1 MSEPPAQPTPPPTQP
16 LTIWCNAKFPD
27 DAFEMLR
34 RGLGSHRLVQA
45 KDSSASNLAAG
56 AADPQLEQ
64 ADVAYGQPDPAQLIK
79 LPRIRWVQLTTAGYT
94 RYDTRDFR
102 EAIKR
107 NGTIVCNASTI
118 YAEPCAQHVMS
129 MMLAFARRLPQSLDN
144 QRGPRG
150 WPILKLR
157 GESVLL
163 NGQTVLLVG
172 YGAIARRLAELLA
185 PLRMNLIG
193 FKRTPSGDE
202 NGVRVL
208 KIGELDEWLP
218 RADHVINILPAS
230 RQTEEFF
237 DADRFAKFK
246 RSACYYNIG
255 RGTTNDQDAL
265 AASLQAG
272 HFAAAYIDATKVEP
286 LPPDDPLWTTPN
298 CFITPHTA
306 GGHSTEYVRHAE
318 MFLENLGRFI
328 AGETM
333 IDRIM

>member
-1 MSEPPAQPTPPPTQP
+1 
-16 LTIWCNAKFPD
+16 
-27 DAFEMLR
+27 
-34 RGLGSHRLVQA
+34 
-45 KDSSASNLAAG
+45 
-56 AADPQLEQ
+56 
-64 ADVAYGQPDPAQLIK
+64 
-79 LPRIRWVQLTTAGYT
+79 
-94 RYDTRDFR
+94 
-102 EAIKR
+102 
-107 NGTIVCNASTI
+107 
-118 YAEPCAQHVMS
+118 
-129 MMLAFARRLPQSLDN
+129 
-144 QRGPRG
+144 RG

-237 DADRFAKFK
+237 AAERFAKFK
-246 RSACYYNIG
+246 RSAFYYNIG

-272 HFAAAYIDATKVEP
+272 HFAAAYLDTTKVEP
-286 LPPDDPLWTTPN
+286 LPPDHPLWTTPN

-306 GGHSTEYVRHAE
+306 GGHDNEFERLVRH
-318 MFLENLGRFI
+318 FLDNLERFVQSKPLKDQVI
-328 AGETM
+328 
-333 IDRIM
+333 

>member
-1 MSEPPAQPTPPPTQP
+1 M
-16 LTIWCNAKFPD
+16 
-27 DAFEMLR
+27 
-34 RGLGSHRLVQA
+34 
-45 KDSSASNLAAG
+45 
-56 AADPQLEQ
+56 
-64 ADVAYGQPDPAQLIK
+64 
-79 LPRIRWVQLTTAGYT
+79 
-94 RYDTRDFR
+94 
-102 EAIKR
+102 
-107 NGTIVCNASTI
+107 
-118 YAEPCAQHVMS
+118 
-129 MMLAFARRLPQSLDN
+129 
-144 QRGPRG
+144 
-150 WPILKLR
+150 
-157 GESVLL
+157 
-163 NGQTVLLVG
+163 LLVG

-237 DADRFAKFK
+237 AAERFAKFK
-246 RSACYYNIG
+246 RSAFYYNIG
-255 RGTTNDQDAL
+255 RGTTNDQSAL

-286 LPPDDPLWTTPN
+286 LPSEDPLWTTPN

-306 GGHSTEYVRHAE
+306 GGHSTEFVRHAE
-318 MFLENLGRFI
+318 TFLENLRRFL
-328 AGETM
+328 AGEQM